1 MRIALVGAD
10 FEENLGVGMIAA
22 VAEAAGHQVDIVPF
36 NSPKDRGQIARGLA
50 AAAPDVIGL
59 SMQFQHR
66 AHEFLSLSR
75 SLRRHGY
82 GGHITTGGQFPS
94 LAADEVLRR
103 GNGIDSIAMY
113 DAEETFPELLGALS
127 RGTPLRDVPG
137 LAYRDAEG
145 VHRTEGRGLCRN
157 LDALPFPKRYRAPSR
172 HAGVPFVPIM
182 GSRGCWGSCS
192 YCSITS
198 FYRDAKRNGGGT
210 LLRMRSP
217 ENVADEMAALSLG
230 LGEPCVFCF
239 HDDNFLLPKPE
250 DSLRRIEAICDRLA
264 DYGIEKAGFIGKC
277 RPETVNC
284 ELLTRLRELGVV
296 RMYVGV
302 ENVSEGGS
310 DHLNRGVQHEAVA
323 RALEACEAAGIFACY
338 NLLVF
343 EPKATLADLRE
354 NIAFMRAHPRQPV
367 NFCRAEPYYG
377 TPMQLELAEA
387 GKIGGSYLGWNYRI
401 DDDRAELCFRISA
414 SVFRERNFR
423 CDGVANRYMG
433 VGYAAK
439 LIEHFRPDD
448 AGRHRRLLERAES
461 LTRAI
466 TLDTA
471 RFFERVVD
479 LAEQVDLAD
488 FDHIERQTA
497 LLGLEIAEADRV
509 WQHELDGFYEEV
521 DLYTRSMRKPR
532 PVHRARPRPHLG
544 ANVALGASL
553 ALTALGCGGESS
565 GPGPATDGGKQDQF
579 VADPPPAD
587 AGIDVKDDQMVA
599 DPLPADAG
607 VEADS
612 FVADP
617 PPADAGIDPDSFVA
631 DPPPPDGGF
640 SLNEHSPT
648 QRKLKLIDQWTDT
661 GVRRAKRS
669 EDLPLFDPPDIELAA
684 TSKQGV
690 VHARLA
696 GVPEGATMRWE
707 ALGRIAGEGLEVQ
720 WTPADEKDD
729 ALKVAVRTRGGI
741 SLASVRAKAVKD
753 A

>member
-22 VAEAAGHQVDIVPF
+22 VAEAAGHEVSVVPF
-36 NSPKDRGQIARGLA
+36 NSPKDRTQIAQSLVD
-50 AAAPDVIGL
+50 AAPAVVGL

-75 SLRRHGY
+75 ALRRHGY
-82 GGHITTGGQFPS
+82 RGHITTGGQFPS

-113 DAEETFPELLGALS
+113 DGEETFPELLDALEH
-127 RGTPLRDVPG
+127 GTPLDAIPG
-137 LAYRDAEG
+137 LAYCDADG
-145 VHRTEGRGLCRN
+145 VHRTAGRGLCKD

-198 FYRDAKRNGGGT
+198 FYRDAKRDGGGA
-210 LLRMRSP
+210 LLRMRTP
-217 ENVADEMAALSLG
+217 ENVADEMAALSLA
-230 LGEPCVFCF
+230 LEEPCVFCF
-239 HDDNFLLPKPE
+239 HDDNFLLPRPA
-250 DSLRRIEAICDRLA
+250 DSLRRVEAICRRLA
-264 DYGIEKAGFIGKC
+264 EHGIEKAGFIGKC
-277 RPETVNC
+277 RPETVNRDM
-284 ELLTRLRELGVV
+284 LTRLRELGVV

-302 ENVSEGGS
+302 ENVAEGGS
-310 DHLNRGVQHEAVA
+310 NHLNRGVQHEAVG

-354 NIAFMRAHPRQPV
+354 NIAFMRAHPKQPV

-439 LIEHFRPDD
+439 LIEHFRPDP
-448 AGRHRRLLERAES
+448 GGSHRRLLERAES

-479 LAEQVDLAD
+479 LAEQADVSD

-509 WQHELDGFYEEV
+509 WQHELDGFYAEV
-521 DLYTRSMRKPR
+521 DLYTRRQRKPQ
-532 PVHRARPRPHLG
+532 PVVRARPRPSLARSVAIG
-544 ANVALGASL
+544 ATL
-553 ALTALGCGGESS
+553 ALTSLGCGETETSVDPVPS
-565 GPGPATDGGKQDQF
+565 DGGLDA
-579 VADPPPAD
+579 ADDTGSD
-587 AGIDVKDDQMVA
+587 AQPDQMVA
-599 DPLPADAG
+599 DPLPMDAG

-617 PPADAGIDPDSFVA
+617 PPVDAGIDPDSFVA

-640 SLNEHSPT
+640 TLNEHSPT

-669 EDLPLFDPPDIELAA
+669 QDLPLFDPPDIELAT
-684 TSKQGV
+684 TSGRGV
-690 VHARLA
+690 VHARLV
-696 GVPEGATMRWE
+696 GVPEGATTRWE
-707 ALGRIAGEGLEVQ
+707 ALGAIAGEGLEVQ
-720 WTPADEKDD
+720 WTPADGQDD
-729 ALKVAVRTRGGI
+729 ALKVAVRSRGGI
-741 SLASVRAKAVKD
+741 SFASVRAKVVKD